1 MQPVVTI
8 SAHMVFWVVR
18 IRLLATEE
26 RHTLSDDTSAVE
38 AYQPGGEREEAART
52 DYDRVWQAAEV
63 AGRNEDT
70 ALVFGTLI

>member
-1 MQPVVTI
+1 M
-8 SAHMVFWVVR
+8 SAHMVVWVVR

-38 AYQPGGEREEAART
+38 ANQPGGEWEKAART
-52 DYDRVWQAAEV
+52 DYDRVWRAAEV

-70 ALVFGTLI
+70 ALAFGTLI

>member
-38 AYQPGGEREEAART
+38 ANQPGGEWEEAART
-52 DYDRVWQAAEV
+52 DYDRVWRAAEV
-63 AGRNEDT
+63 AGRNEDA

>member
-8 SAHMVFWVVR
+8 SAYMVFWVVR

-26 RHTLSDDTSAVE
+26 RHTLSEGTSAVE
-38 AYQPGGEREEAART
+38 ANQPGGEWEEAART
-52 DYDRVWQAAEV
+52 DYGMVWRAAEV
-63 AGRNEDT
+63 ARRNEDT